1 MTNIFKIMVFN
12 IMERLKGNDL
22 TKDQINVYR
31 S

>member
-1 MTNIFKIMVFN
+1 MTNIFKIKVFN
-12 IMERLKGNDL
+12 IMERLKGNVL